1 MSNLPRSAVCGDV
14 LHQPEIGPAGGDGV
28 GMPPAADMM
37 ARRLNE
43 HAEPHFIIHRSPPPA
58 SVALSL
64 VGPAATSYR
73 VLMEQSRDDVTSVVE
88 PGSLDKPALSLRALQ
103 QRIRQQEILASLGVM
118 ALHGASFDELLDST
132 ARMAAEGLACRI
144 LQGAGVYPDRKPL
157 PGARRR
163 RLAARRRRRSD
174 SVGADLAS
182 PAGFALRTGKPV
194 ISNHLENEE
203 RFRTPEILRQH
214 GVHRAMNVILQGEGR
229 PFGVLEVDSRSDD
242 EFVEHDLAFLQG
254 AANLLGMAIER
265 ERQERNLKAALE
277 RHEVL
282 LKEMNHRVKNSLA
295 IVSSMLEL
303 QAGEINDETV
313 THHLSEAAQRV
324 MAVAKAHD
332 QLSHGTEVDRMDIGR
347 YISTVCRDLDD
358 SVPRCAIRVEAQ
370 ADIEIATDR
379 AIATALV
386 VNELI
391 ANAVKH
397 LPAGRSDC
405 QIWVKVSAAPGQD
418 ALVISV
424 RDEGDGLPADFDL
437 ARPKGLGMRIV
448 MAFVGQLRGTLAA
461 EARGPGTEFTLT
473 IPRQPPA

>member
-1 MSNLPRSAVCGDV
+1 
-14 LHQPEIGPAGGDGV
+14 
-28 GMPPAADMM
+28 
-37 ARRLNE
+37 
-43 HAEPHFIIHRSPPPA
+43 
-58 SVALSL
+58 
-64 VGPAATSYR
+64 
-73 VLMEQSRDDVTSVVE
+73 MEQSRDDVTSVVE
-88 PGSLDKPALSLRALQ
+88 PGSLDKPALSRRALQ

-132 ARMAAEGLACRI
+132 ARMAAEGLRAEFSKVLEYMPAEGRFRVR
-144 LQGAGVYPDRKPL
+144 AGVGWQ
-157 PGARRR
+157 PGVVGEAT
-163 RLAARRRRRSD
+163 
-174 SVGADLAS
+174 VGADLAS
-182 PAGFALRTGKPV
+182 PAGYALRTGKPV

-242 EFVEHDLAFLQG
+242 EFIEHDLAFLQG

>member
-1 MSNLPRSAVCGDV
+1 
-14 LHQPEIGPAGGDGV
+14 
-28 GMPPAADMM
+28 
-37 ARRLNE
+37 
-43 HAEPHFIIHRSPPPA
+43 
-58 SVALSL
+58 
-64 VGPAATSYR
+64 
-73 VLMEQSRDDVTSVVE
+73 MEQSRDGVTPVVE
-88 PGSLDKPALSLRALQ
+88 PGSSDKPTVSLRALQ
-103 QRIRQQEILASLGVM
+103 QRIRQQEILASLGVT

-132 ARMAAEGLACRI
+132 AHMVAEGLRSEFSKI
-144 LQGAGVYPDRKPL
+144 LEYMPTEGRFLVRAGVGWD
-157 PGARRR
+157 PGVVGEAT
-163 RLAARRRRRSD
+163 
-174 SVGADLAS
+174 VGADLAS
-182 PAGFALRTGKPV
+182 PAGYALRTGKPV

-229 PFGVLEVDSRSDD
+229 PFGVLEVDSRTDD
-242 EFVEHDLAFLQG
+242 EFIEHDLAFLQG

-265 ERQERNLKAALE
+265 ERQERDLRAALD
-277 RHEVL
+277 RQEVL

-303 QAGEINDETV
+303 QASAVGDEDV
-313 THHLSEAAQRV
+313 TQHLTEAAQRV

-332 QLSHGTEVDRMDIGR
+332 QLSHGSEVERMDIGR

-358 SVPRCAIRVEAQ
+358 SVAQCAIRTDAP
-370 ADIEIATDR
+370 AGIEIATDR
-379 AIATALV
+379 AISTALV

-397 LPAGRSDC
+397 MPAGRSDC
-405 QIWVKVSAAPGQD
+405 QIWVKVSAAAGQD

-424 RDEGDGLPADFDL
+424 RDEGEGLPDDFDL

-448 MAFVGQLRGTLAA
+448 MAFVHQLGGTLIV
-461 EARGPGTEFTLT
+461 EAHRPGTEFVLT

>member
-1 MSNLPRSAVCGDV
+1 
-14 LHQPEIGPAGGDGV
+14 
-28 GMPPAADMM
+28 
-37 ARRLNE
+37 
-43 HAEPHFIIHRSPPPA
+43 
-58 SVALSL
+58 
-64 VGPAATSYR
+64 
-73 VLMEQSRDDVTSVVE
+73 MEQSRDGSTPVVE
-88 PGSLDKPALSLRALQ
+88 PGSTDKPDLSLRALQ
-103 QRIRQQEILASLGVM
+103 QRIRQQEILASLGVT

-132 ARMAAEGLACRI
+132 ARMAAEGLRSEFSKV
-144 LQGAGVYPDRKPL
+144 LEYMPTEGRFLVRAGVGWD
-157 PGARRR
+157 PGVVGVAT
-163 RLAARRRRRSD
+163 
-174 SVGADLAS
+174 VGADLAS
-182 PAGFALRTGKPV
+182 PAGYALRTGKPV

-242 EFVEHDLAFLQG
+242 EFIEHDLAFLQG

-265 ERQERNLKAALE
+265 ERQERNLRAALE

-303 QAGEINDETV
+303 QASDVGDEAV
-313 THHLSEAAQRV
+313 TPHLSEAAQRV

-332 QLSHGTEVDRMDIGR
+332 QLSHVTEVERMDIGR

-358 SVPRCAIRVEAQ
+358 SVAQCAIHCDAQ
-370 ADIEIATDR
+370 AGIEIATDR
-379 AIATALV
+379 AISTALV

-397 LPAGRSDC
+397 MPTGQPDC
-405 QIWVKVSAAPGQD
+405 RIWVKVSAATDQD
-418 ALVISV
+418 ALVISA
-424 RDEGDGLPADFDL
+424 RDEGAGLPADFDL

-448 MAFVGQLRGTLAA
+448 MAFVRQLGGTLAV
-461 EARGPGTEFTLT
+461 EARQPGTEFVLT
-473 IPRQPPA
+473 IPRQPPGLGGGGA